1 MKMKLMTPEAI
12 KEIESLIP
20 DHDEA
25 LMRWGA
31 QMYREG
37 IVKGAILAG
46 TGMILGTI
54 AGCCK
59 RTILRY
65 QKQKIRGGVLTRAL
79 SFSR

>member
-20 DHDEA
+20 DHEEA

-37 IVKGAILAG
+37 IVKS
-46 TGMILGTI
+46 
-54 AGCCK
+54 
-59 RTILRY
+59 
-65 QKQKIRGGVLTRAL
+65 VLE
-79 SFSR
+79 

>member
-20 DHDEA
+20 DHEEA

-37 IVKGAILAG
+37 IVKGTILVG
-46 TGMILGTI
+46 TGMILGMI
-54 AGCCK
+54 AGAVK
-59 RTILRY
+59 ELYFDTENR
-65 QKQKIRGGVLTRAL
+65 K
-79 SFSR
+79 SEEES